1 MARRYTKLTPEQREE
16 ALQYYKDGAS
26 QYDVAE
32 MFSCSQTAISK
43 LVRESGYDRTH
54 VGGMISRNIEIMPVK
69 ETAAPKNTRDSLRIL
84 ERTVVLRGNTTP
96 MTYTIK
102 TGEPTVIIAY
112 NDDKLEIDVA
122 LIDAFVDELKAIREW
137 M

>member
-1 MARRYTKLTPEQREE
+1 MARRYTRLSPEQREE
-16 ALQYYKDGAS
+16 ALQYYKNGAS
-26 QYDVAE
+26 QYEVAE
-32 MFSCSQTAISK
+32 MFDCSQTAISK

-54 VGGMISRNIEIMPVK
+54 VGGVISKSIETVPVTNNATPQK
-69 ETAAPKNTRDSLRIL
+69 PRESLRIL

-96 MTYTIK
+96 LTYTIK

-122 LIDAFVDELKAIREW
+122 LIDAFIDELKAVKEW